1 MFRGYRSLRLS
12 VVVLLVLAVLAP
24 VAVFAAGGQ
33 FTDDDDSMFEV
44 DIEWMAA
51 SGITI
56 GCNPPANDNFCAES
70 NVTRGQMA
78 VFMHRLADNQL
89 VDAAKLAGEEPA
101 YYETM
106 LWANDLEL
114 GPLAQTL
121 VTGGASY
128 VDLAIDVPYDGYL
141 KIDASATL
149 YDPDTVVQSLWWIEV
164 DDTCYADPAGI
175 SQAGFAYVSVDSN
188 RRQSASLTGG
198 VAVEAG
204 AHTITLCGTA
214 TTSASANVYG
224 PSLTVLFTTAGMVD
238 M

>member
-24 VAVFAAGGQ
+24 VAVFAAGGT

-56 GCNPPANDNFCAES
+56 GCNPPANDNFCPES

-89 VDAAKLAGEEPA
+89 VDAAKLAGEDPA
-101 YYETM
+101 YYESM
-106 LWANDLEL
+106 LWANDVEF

-121 VTGGASY
+121 ITGGASY
-128 VDLAIDVPYDGYL
+128 VDLDIDVPYDGYL
-141 KIDASATL
+141 KIDGGATL
-149 YDPDTVVQSLWWIEV
+149 YDPDSDVQAIWWIEV
-164 DDTCYADPAGI
+164 DGTCFADPDGLT
-175 SQAGFAYVSVDSN
+175 QAGFAYVSVDTN
-188 RRQSASLTGG
+188 RRQSASFTGG
-198 VAVEAG
+198 VAIDAG
-204 AHTITLCGTA
+204 EHTISLCGTA
-214 TTSASANVYG
+214 QTSAGAFVYG
-224 PSLTVLFTTAGMVD
+224 PNLTVLFTTAGMVD